1 MSSDVTNKIT
11 FAQVPHAILMVRP
24 AAFGFNPETASS
36 NAFQKLPEL
45 SDVVPTRA
53 KEEFDTVVQ
62 ILTDRGINVIVVED
76 TLEPVTT
83 DAVFPNNWITTHEDG
98 KVVLY
103 PMMAASRRNERRK
116 DIVAMLRDKYHVQD
130 VIDFT
135 PGEKENKFLEGTGS
149 LIFDHVN
156 KIAYACRSP
165 RTDET
170 LLNAFCKSL
179 GYTSVL
185 FSAVDENGVPIYH
198 TNVMMWLG
206 ESVAGICLDSIKSD
220 EDQELVLGSLAST
233 GHKVIALSFQQMNSF
248 AGNMFEVRNDKDE
261 RFLLMSQTAYDSLL
275 PGQILEIEKYCEP
288 LIVNIHTIEES
299 GGGSIRC
306 MVAGIHLPIRK
317 T

>member
-11 FAQVPHAILMVRP
+11 FRQVPHGILMVRP
-24 AAFGFNPETASS
+24 VSFGFNPETAGS
-36 NAFQKLPEL
+36 NSFQRMPDI
-45 SDVVPTRA
+45 SDDVPGRA
-53 KEEFDTVVQ
+53 RSEFDAVVQ
-62 ILTDRGINVIVVED
+62 ILKDKGVKVMVVED
-76 TLEPVTT
+76 TAEPVTT

-98 KVVLY
+98 KIILY
-103 PMMAASRRNERRK
+103 PMMAPSRRKERRH
-116 DIVAMLRDKYHVQD
+116 DIVEMLQAKYD
-130 VIDFT
+130 VTIIIDFT
-135 PGEKENKFLEGTGS
+135 EGERSNKFLEGTGS

-156 KIAYACRSP
+156 RIAYACRSP

-170 LLNAFCKSL
+170 LLNELCKTI
-179 GYTSVL
+179 GYTPLL
-185 FSAVDENGVPIYH
+185 FGAVDESGVPIYH

-206 ESVAGICLDSIKSD
+206 ERVAGICLDSIRT
-220 EDQELVLGSLAST
+220 EADQELVLGSLAST

-248 AGNMFEVRNDKDE
+248 AGNMFEVRNDNDE

-288 LIVNIHTIEES
+288 LVVPISTIEES

-306 MVAGIHLPIRK
+306 MVAGIHLPLSK